1 MNRPALEALRAEI
14 TDTRHLVSASP
25 LRPYLVALLDALLAP
40 LAPVACGACGEPA
53 GGGHVCGAH
62 ARARGAQQA
71 RLDAA
76 LAAAGGDGM
85 TDADLARWE
94 GLSQDYWW
102 AGRNLTVPEYEVM
115 PTVIP
120 ALIAEVRRL
129 RAFVA
134 TVAIDCCEDDGAR
147 CESDSGPYCSTHGF
161 CGHPDDAKA
170 ILATT

>member
-71 RLDAA
+71 RLDGA
-76 LAAAGGDGM
+76 LAAAGGDGL
-85 TDADLARWE
+85 TDADLARW
-94 GLSQDYWW
+94 
-102 AGRNLTVPEYEVM
+102 A
-115 PTVIP
+115 
-120 ALIAEVRRL
+120 ALDPDACPVELARAAQALVAEVRRL
-129 RAFVA
+129 RAVEVLESCPA
-134 TVAIDCCEDDGAR
+134 CGAVLAGEEIEVCTERDD
-147 CESDSGPYCSTHGF
+147 D
-161 CGHPDDAKA
+161 
-170 ILATT
+170 